1 MDIRQLEV
9 FTKVFELKSFSKA
22 AEKLG
27 ISQPT
32 VSAHVQH
39 LEDSLGK
46 RLFDRVGRKVVP
58 TVEAK
63 VLYRYA
69 LEILRKREEAIA
81 ELLSLDKSSEGTL
94 KIAAS
99 NIPGDFLIPHAISE
113 IKKLLPST
121 IVVVEILD
129 SQKVV
134 KLLTESIPD
143 FDIGFVGIDV
153 SDHRLEKK
161 KVMEDE
167 IILIAPPSFRRLSL
181 SFTELTELPLF
192 LRETDSGT
200 RASVEKALKDN
211 GIKPSELK
219 IAGILGSNNAIKEAV
234 KKGAG
239 FGLVSKY
246 SVSEDLAYGK
256 LKAVKVEGLE
266 IKRSFYAI
274 RRKDITPVPPARVLW
289 ENIDRLF
296 NSSRT

>member
-46 RLFDRVGRKVVP
+46 RLFDRVGRKVIP

-69 LEILRKREEAIA
+69 VEILRKREEAIA
-81 ELLSLDKSSEGTL
+81 ELLSLDSKSEGTL

-99 NIPGDFLIPHAISE
+99 NIPGDFLIPHAIPE
-113 IKKLLPST
+113 IRKLLSST
-121 IVVVEILD
+121 TVVVEILD
-129 SQKVV
+129 SRKVV
-134 KLLTESIPD
+134 KLLTESIPE
-143 FDIGFVGIDV
+143 FDIGFVGIDIL
-153 SDHRLEKK
+153 DHRLEKK

-167 IILIAPPSFRRLSL
+167 IILIAPPSFKRSL
-181 SFTELTELPLF
+181 ISFTELAELPLF
-192 LRETDSGT
+192 LREADSGT

-211 GIKPSELK
+211 GIRLSELK
-219 IAGILGSNNAIKEAV
+219 IVGILGSNTAIKEAV

-239 FGLVSKY
+239 FGLVSSY
-246 SVSEDLAYGK
+246 SVKEEVAYGK

-266 IKRSFYAI
+266 IKRCFYAI
-274 RRKDITPVPPARVLW
+274 RRKDITPIPPARVLW
-289 ENIDRLF
+289 ENIDKLF
-296 NSSRT
+296 NSSKI

>member
-1 MDIRQLEV
+1 MEIRQLEV

-46 RLFDRVGRKVVP
+46 RLFDRVGRKVIP

-69 LEILRKREEAIA
+69 VEILRKREEAIA
-81 ELLSLDKSSEGTL
+81 ELLSLDSKSEGTL

-99 NIPGDFLIPHAISE
+99 NIPGDFLIPHAIPE
-113 IKKLLPST
+113 IRKLLSLT
-121 IVVVEILD
+121 TVVVEILD
-129 SQKVV
+129 SRKVV
-134 KLLTESIPD
+134 KLLTESIPE
-143 FDIGFVGIDV
+143 FDIGFVGIDIL
-153 SDHRLEKK
+153 DHRLEKK

-167 IILIAPPSFRRLSL
+167 IILIAPPSFKRSSI
-181 SFTELTELPLF
+181 SFTELAELPLF
-192 LRETDSGT
+192 LREADSGT

-211 GIKPSELK
+211 GLKLSELK
-219 IAGILGSNNAIKEAV
+219 IVGILGSNTAIKEAV

-239 FGLVSKY
+239 FGLVSSY
-246 SVSEDLAYGK
+246 SVREEVAYGK

-266 IKRSFYAI
+266 IKRCFYAI
-274 RRKDITPVPPARVLW
+274 RRKDITPIPPARVLW
-289 ENIDRLF
+289 ENIDKLF
-296 NSSRT
+296 NSSKI

>member
-167 IILIAPPSFRRLSL
+167 IILIAPSNFKRSL
-181 SFTELTELPLF
+181 VFPEELVELPLF
-192 LRETDSGT
+192 LRESDSGT
-200 RASVEKALKDN
+200 RASVEVALKSI
-211 GIKPSELK
+211 GINPAELK
-219 IAGILGSNNAIKEAV
+219 IAGVLGSNTAIKEAV
-234 KKGAG
+234 KRGAG

-246 SVSEDLAYGK
+246 SVSEEVAYGR
-256 LKAVKVEGLE
+256 LKAVKIKGLE
-266 IKRSFYAI
+266 IKRSFYAV
-274 RRKDITPVPPARVLW
+274 RRRDITPVPSARILW
-289 ENIDRLF
+289 ENIEKLF
-296 NSSRT
+296 NFPKI

>member
-9 FTKVFELKSFSKA
+9 FAKVFELKSFSKA

-69 LEILRKREEAIA
+69 VEILKKREEAIA
-81 ELLSLDKSSEGTL
+81 ELLSLDSGSEGTL

-99 NIPGDFLIPHAISE
+99 NIPGDFLIPHAIPE
-113 IKKLLPST
+113 IKKLLPAT

-134 KLLTESIPD
+134 KLLTETIPE
-143 FDIGFVGIDV
+143 FDVGFVGVDV
-153 SDHRLEKK
+153 LDHRLEKK

-167 IILIAPPSFRRLSL
+167 IILIAPPTFRRSSLSL
-181 SFTELTELPLF
+181 AELLELPLF

-200 RASVEKALKDN
+200 RASVERAFKES
-211 GIKPSELK
+211 GIKISELK
-219 IAGILGSNNAIKEAV
+219 IAGILGSNTAIKEAV

-246 SVSEDLAYGK
+246 SVSEDLACGK
-256 LKAVKVEGLE
+256 LKAVKVEGLK
-266 IKRSFYAI
+266 IKRNFYAI
-274 RRKDITPVPPARVLW
+274 RRKEITPVPPARVLW
-289 ENIDRLF
+289 ENIDKLF
-296 NSSRT
+296 NLPKT

>member
-219 IAGILGSNNAIKEAV
+219 IAGILGSNTAIKEAV